1 MSALVVF
8 AIAAVGSYVLR
19 LTMLV
24 VLGGRTLPRAM
35 VTPVGLIGPAAV
47 GALTA
52 GALAGHGHVADMPT
66 IAASITAFA
75 VVRRTRNMT
84 YGLLAGFPVLWLL
97 HALTLL

>member
-1 MSALVVF
+1 M
-8 AIAAVGSYVLR
+8 LR

-35 VTPVGLIGPAAV
+35 VTPVGLIAPAAV
-47 GALTA
+47 GALA
-52 GALAGHGHVADMPT
+52 VGALTSHGHVASLPT

-84 YGLLAGFPVLWLL
+84 YGLLAGFPALWLL

>member
-1 MSALVVF
+1 MAIDLNEPSVAIRIHRSDVVD
-8 AIAAVGSYVLR
+8 
-19 LTMLV
+19 
-24 VLGGRTLPRAM
+24 
-35 VTPVGLIGPAAV
+35 
-47 GALTA
+47 
-52 GALAGHGHVADMPT
+52 GHVAEMPT

>member
-1 MSALVVF
+1 VSVLIVF
-8 AIAAVGSYVLR
+8 VTAAAGSYVLR

-47 GALTA
+47 GALA
-52 GALAGHGHVADMPT
+52 VGALAAHGHVADMST
-66 IAASITAFA
+66 IAASLAAFA

-84 YGLLAGFPVLWLL
+84 YGLLVGFPVLWLL